1 MHSLSAS
8 YAVCRKSEANQDNL
22 FTKLL
27 PSCDNCRVRSC
38 ENLPSLVAANVTD
51 DERNLGRKKMKDKKL
66 TDVEVVN
73 QFKAGDA
80 LAFEEIVSRYES
92 KIMSLALRF
101 TRNQEDAEEVMQDV
115 FTTVYRKI
123 DGFRGQSAF
132 SSWLYRIVVNAAF
145 MKLRKRKQS
154 QTVGMDDL
162 SPAIKQ
168 YCIDRETFNG
178 SYSQNVAIS
187 HEMQSIIQHAVN
199 RLPDQY
205 RAVFVLRDV
214 DGLSNQETGEILN
227 LSIPAVKSRLH
238 RSRIMLRKKLQRY
251 YEDYTGNKAVID
263 ERFEEE
269 DAVQT
274 AA

>member
-1 MHSLSAS
+1 
-8 YAVCRKSEANQDNL
+8 VKDRKISD
-22 FTKLL
+22 
-27 PSCDNCRVRSC
+27 VG
-38 ENLPSLVAANVTD
+38 LV
-51 DERNLGRKKMKDKKL
+51 DE
-66 TDVEVVN
+66 
-73 QFKAGDA
+73 FKAGDVS
-80 LAFEEIVSRYES
+80 AFEEIISRYES
-92 KIMSLALRF
+92 KVMNLALRF

-145 MKLRKRKQS
+145 MKLRKRKQT
-154 QTVGMDDL
+154 QTVSLEDL
-162 SPAIKQ
+162 APAVKQ
-168 YCIDRETFNG
+168 YCIERDVLAG
-178 SYSQNVAIS
+178 QHS
-187 HEMQSIIQHAVN
+187 HSLAVN
-199 RLPDQY
+199 RELQEVLQRAIDRLPDQY

-251 YEDYTGNKAVID
+251 YEDFTGNKAVI
-263 ERFEEE
+263 E
-269 DAVQT
+269 DIADDDTSAAAAV

>member
-1 MHSLSAS
+1 MF
-8 YAVCRKSEANQDNL
+8 REMN
-22 FTKLL
+22 
-27 PSCDNCRVRSC
+27 
-38 ENLPSLVAANVTD
+38 
-51 DERNLGRKKMKDKKL
+51 MKDKKL

-80 LAFEEIVSRYES
+80 LAFEEIISRYES
-92 KIMSLALRF
+92 KVMSLALRF

-115 FTTVYRKI
+115 FTTVFRKI

-145 MKLRKRKQS
+145 MKLRKRKQN
-154 QTVGMDDL
+154 QTVPMDDL

-168 YCIDRETFNG
+168 FCVDRDTLTG
-178 SYSQNVAIS
+178 TYSQNIAVS
-187 HEMQSIIQHAVN
+187 HEMQAVIQQAVN

-205 RAVFVLRDV
+205 KAVFVLRDV

-251 YEDYTGNKAVID
+251 YEDFTGNKAVID
-263 ERFEEE
+263 ARFDE
-269 DAVQT
+269 DDVQT

>member
-1 MHSLSAS
+1 
-8 YAVCRKSEANQDNL
+8 
-22 FTKLL
+22 
-27 PSCDNCRVRSC
+27 
-38 ENLPSLVAANVTD
+38 
-51 DERNLGRKKMKDKKL
+51 MKDQKIS
-66 TDVEVVN
+66 DVGLVN
-73 QFKAGDA
+73 QFKKGNLA
-80 LAFEEIVSRYES
+80 AFEEIISRYEA
-92 KIMSLALRF
+92 KVMNLALRF

-145 MKLRKRKQS
+145 MKLRKKKQN
-154 QTVGMDDL
+154 QTISMEDL
-162 SPAIKQ
+162 APAVKQ
-168 YCIDRETFNG
+168 YCMERDTLASAHSHGVAVTRELQEVLQKAID
-178 SYSQNVAIS
+178 
-187 HEMQSIIQHAVN
+187 

-214 DGLSNQETGEILN
+214 DGLSNQETGEILD

-251 YEDYTGNKAVID
+251 YEDFTGNKAVI
-263 ERFEEE
+263 E
-269 DAVQT
+269 DIRDDNEM

>member
-1 MHSLSAS
+1 
-8 YAVCRKSEANQDNL
+8 
-22 FTKLL
+22 
-27 PSCDNCRVRSC
+27 
-38 ENLPSLVAANVTD
+38 LVAANVTD

-187 HEMQSIIQHAVN
+187 HEMQSMIQHAVN

>member
-1 MHSLSAS
+1 M
-8 YAVCRKSEANQDNL
+8 KNQKISD
-22 FTKLL
+22 
-27 PSCDNCRVRSC
+27 VA
-38 ENLPSLVAANVTD
+38 LV
-51 DERNLGRKKMKDKKL
+51 EK
-66 TDVEVVN
+66 
-73 QFKAGDA
+73 FKTGDLA
-80 LAFEEIVSRYES
+80 AFEEIISRYES
-92 KIMSLALRF
+92 KVMNLSLRF

-145 MKLRKRKQS
+145 MKLRKKKQN
-154 QTVGMDDL
+154 QTISMEDL
-162 SPAIKQ
+162 APAVKQ
-168 YCIDRETFNG
+168 YCIERDNATITHSYGVAVTREL
-178 SYSQNVAIS
+178 QEVLQRAID
-187 HEMQSIIQHAVN
+187 

-214 DGLSNQETGEILN
+214 DGLSNQETGQILD

-251 YEDYTGNKAVID
+251 YEDYTGNKAVI
-263 ERFEEE
+263 E
-269 DAVQT
+269 DIVNEDDMK

>member
-1 MHSLSAS
+1 
-8 YAVCRKSEANQDNL
+8 
-22 FTKLL
+22 
-27 PSCDNCRVRSC
+27 
-38 ENLPSLVAANVTD
+38 
-51 DERNLGRKKMKDKKL
+51 
-66 TDVEVVN
+66 
-73 QFKAGDA
+73 
-80 LAFEEIVSRYES
+80 
-92 KIMSLALRF
+92 
-101 TRNQEDAEEVMQDV
+101 MQDV

-154 QTVGMDDL
+154 QTVSMDDL

-168 YCIDRETFNG
+168 YCIDKDCLSG
-178 SYSQNVAIS
+178 SYTQNIAVS
-187 HEMQSIIQHAVN
+187 HEMQGVIQNAVN

-263 ERFEEE
+263 ERFDEE
-269 DAVQT
+269 DVVQT